1 MVDLA
6 ERSASPFTH
15 RAAFGSA
22 KGDLVDQVVDRTRQ
36 AWAQGR
42 HMIALLDADVRDASA
57 GRLGPSAA
65 DVDFRPQAWLTTRS
79 APAIIA
85 TCRDGTGG
93 GQGRGALAMLTQPP
107 SSETDSD
114 ATFWLRAER
123 RIESD
128 LAGMPVDL
136 VCIFN
141 TLSSTPSTLH
151 IARVTHPVVI
161 VNGVDCPNPDFRPYD
176 ELFPPYQLR
185 SGDAL
190 GPADE
195 VTGFGPFAAAAV
207 KHWLHTQTAAA
218 GLQHDL
224 VEDLALVLNEAVT
237 TIWETDQD
245 QTVVREDLADR
256 WPHLPLVRV
265 QLWRGDDIITCEVVT
280 RTPLPTLSP
289 LSPPDDQRLRM
300 LWFAEKVS
308 GQITVSIHDAAPEFS
323 GSRIR
328 IRAQRS

>member
-1 MVDLA
+1 MVELA
-6 ERSASPFTH
+6 EQSAPPFTH

-22 KGDLVDQVVDRTRQ
+22 KGDLVDQVVDRAHE

-57 GRLGPSAA
+57 GRLGPTAA
-65 DVDFRPQAWLTTRS
+65 EVDFRPQAWLATRS

-85 TCRDGTGG
+85 TCRDRTPGPD
-93 GQGRGALAMLTQPP
+93 GALAMLTQPP
-107 SSETDSD
+107 SSTTDSD

-136 VCIFN
+136 VCMFD
-141 TLSSTPSTLH
+141 TVSSTPSHLH
-151 IARVTHPVVI
+151 IARVTHPVLI
-161 VNGVDCPNPDFRPYD
+161 VDGVNCANPDFRPYD
-176 ELFPPYQLR
+176 ELFPPYRLR
-185 SGDAL
+185 AADEL

-195 VTGFGPFAAAAV
+195 VVGFGPFPAPAV
-207 KHWLHTQTAAA
+207 KRWLHEETAGA
-218 GLQHDL
+218 GLSDDL
-224 VEDLALVLNEAVT
+224 VEDFALVLNEAIT

-245 QTVVREDLADR
+245 HTVTHVGLTGD

-265 QLWRGDDIITCEVVT
+265 QLWRSDTAIICEVVT
-280 RTPLPTLSP
+280 RTPLPPLSP

-308 GQITVSIHDAAPEFS
+308 GQITVSVHDAGPDAH

-328 IRAQRS
+328 IRAQQA